1 MNKNMSE
8 FMELLEHYFTVYLP
22 SSVGA
27 SANTITSYKDAGQT
41 ESVRGGNAGGSCYGM
56 RAV

>member
-22 SSVGA
+22 SSVGV
-27 SANTITSYKDAGQT
+27 SPNTITSYKYAFKLLLRF
-41 ESVRGGNAGGSCYGM
+41 SVSYTHLTLPTT
-56 RAV
+56 